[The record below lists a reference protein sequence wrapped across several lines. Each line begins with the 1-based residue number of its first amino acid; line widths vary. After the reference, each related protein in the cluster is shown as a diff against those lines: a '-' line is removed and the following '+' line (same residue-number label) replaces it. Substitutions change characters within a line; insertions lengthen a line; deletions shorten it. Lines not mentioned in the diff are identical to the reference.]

1 MPFPTQL
8 FIDAS
13 TEIAR
18 VMGSDVTSKG
28 IRFQFDDRLKPIAKR
43 QLEMKEDGLDPKDV
57 DLDSV
62 KKAGTINKRNKG

>member
-1 MPFPTQL
+1 
-8 FIDAS
+8 
-13 TEIAR
+13 
-18 VMGSDVTSKG
+18 MGSDVTSKG